1 LHVKLGPESGHGEDF
16 VAEFKRVLDANKWE
30 VMDALTL
37 PLKNVLRRRLYN
49 CARMEAGIANHVSTV
64 EELGGHVASK
74 GANLA

>member
-1 LHVKLGPESGHGEDF
+1 
-16 VAEFKRVLDANKWE
+16 
-30 VMDALTL
+30 MDALTL